1 VAGRLRITGGSL
13 ARRLID
19 VPAAADDKHVRPTS
33 DKVREAVMSALAS
46 LASFEGVHVVDLFAG
61 SGALGLEALSRGAAH
76 CTFVERD
83 RKTARTIEKNI
94 EALGLV
100 TQARV
105 VVEDSA
111 RFLAHAK
118 DDAFG
123 LVLADP
129 PYAAPLADAFFAHVQ
144 RVVAPGGLF
153 VLERDKRSPDSTA
166 PATFFETARDR
177 LYGDTRVIVYLRPSE
192 SSISRSPGAMATSAI
207 YPGSFDPLTNG
218 HVDIIQRGLKRFDRV
233 VVAIA
238 NNVNKSPL
246 FTIEERI
253 AQAKTVLGDTK
264 GVEVDTFDG
273 LIVDYAKKK
282 GVGVLLRGLR
292 AVSDFEYEFQLASMN
307 RKLNPDVD
315 TMFMMTSEDS
325 FYLSSRLVREVASF
339 GGNVQ
344 GMVPDHVLAQ
354 LQAKYGPK
362 KGGK

>member
-1 VAGRLRITGGSL
+1 MAGRLRITGGSL

-19 VPAAADDKHVRPTS
+19 VPPAADAKQVRPTS
-33 DKVREAVMSALAS
+33 DKVREALMSS
-46 LASFEGVHVVDLFAG
+46 LSSLVSFEGVHVLDLYAG
-61 SGALGLEALSRGAAH
+61 SGALGLEALSRGAARA
-76 CTFVERD
+76 TFVERD
-83 RKTARTIEKNI
+83 RKTAQVIEKNI
-94 EALGLV
+94 ASLGV
-100 TQARV
+100 ADRARV
-105 VVEDSA
+105 VVDDAA
-111 RFLAHAK
+111 RFLGHAA
-118 DDAFG
+118 DGAFG

-129 PYAAPLADAFFAHVQ
+129 PYATALEARLLADLV
-144 RVVAPGGLF
+144 RVVAADGLV
-153 VLERDKRSPDSTA
+153 VLERDKRSDNASPPHCSVL
-166 PATFFETARDR
+166 RDR
-177 LYGDTRVIVYLRPSE
+177 LYGDTRVIVYQRPQTSQ
-192 SSISRSPGAMATSAI
+192 RSPMATAAI

-218 HVDIIQRGLKRFDRV
+218 HVDIIQRGLKRFDKV

-253 AQAKTVLGDTK
+253 AQAKTVLGDVK
-264 GVEVDTFDG
+264 GAEVDTFDG

-339 GGNVQ
+339 GGNVE

-354 LQAKYGPK
+354 LKAKFGGAGK